1 MKIGIPKEIKNSE
14 HRVGLTPNY
23 VALLV
28 ASGHQVW
35 VENNAGSGVQM
46 QDNAYQD
53 AGAKIV
59 NQAELYQHAE
69 LIIKVKEPQPSEYSL
84 FKPHHILFTFLHLAA
99 NPDLAKALC
108 DSGATCIAYE
118 TIEVSNGQ
126 LPVLYPMSEIAGR
139 LSIQAG
145 ARMLEKPQ
153 GGMGKLLSGLA
164 GVKPA
169 DVVIIGAGV
178 VGENALQ
185 MAIGAQA
192 NVIILDTNID
202 KLRTIQ
208 SRYKN
213 QVSCLLSNSVNLKEC
228 VLNADL
234 IIGSVLVPGRH
245 APKLVP
251 ASWLTQMRP
260 GAVLVDVAI
269 DQGGCF
275 ESSIA
280 TTHQK
285 PSYVK
290 QGIVHYCVSNMPGAV
305 PVSAT
310 ESLTNITYQYIQ
322 AIAELG
328 LQEAIQK
335 RPELKLGLNIQ
346 AGEIV
351 HEAIAENLSEGH

>member
-1 MKIGIPKEIKNSE
+1 MKIGIAKEVKNSE
-14 HRVGLTPNY
+14 YRVGLTPNY

-28 ASGHQVW
+28 ASGHQIW

-46 QDNAYQD
+46 LDEAYQD

-59 NQAELYQHAE
+59 NQSELYQNAE

-84 FKPHHILFTFLHLAA
+84 LKPNHILFTFLHLAA
-99 NPDLAKALC
+99 NPNLAKALC
-108 DSGATCIAYE
+108 NSGATCIAYE
-118 TIEVSNGQ
+118 TIQMSNGQ

-153 GGMGKLLSGLA
+153 SGMGKLLSGLA

-192 NVIILDTNID
+192 NVTILDTNLD
-202 KLRTIQ
+202 KLRAIQ
-208 SRYKN
+208 SHYKN
-213 QVSCLLSNSVNLKEC
+213 QVCCLLSNSVNLKQC

-234 IIGSVLVPGRH
+234 IVGSVLLPGKQ

-251 ASWLTQMRP
+251 QSWLSHMRR

-275 ESSIA
+275 ESSTA
-280 TTHQK
+280 TTHQE

-305 PVSAT
+305 PISAT
-310 ESLTNITYQYIQ
+310 ESLTNVTYQYIE

-328 LQEAIQK
+328 LQNAIQK
-335 RPELKLGLNIQ
+335 LPELKLGLNIQ
-346 AGEIV
+346 AGEII
-351 HEAIAENLSEGH
+351 HEAIAESLAKG